1 MSSSIRLEL
10 IMFGMFYVV
19 FFLVIAMFI
28 FVFVKGISEWVH
40 NNNSPRLSVDAK
52 IVDKRSHTSHHHH
65 NHNGHMHT
73 SSSTSYYVTF
83 EVQSGDRMEL
93 KVPRSEFGLLVE
105 GDEGVLSFQGTRYLG
120 FERKY

>member
-1 MSSSIRLEL
+1 
-10 IMFGMFYVV
+10 MFGMFYVV

>member
-1 MSSSIRLEL
+1 
-10 IMFGMFYVV
+10 MFGMFYIV
-19 FFLVIAMFI
+19 FFLVIGMFI
-28 FVFVKGISEWVH
+28 FVLVKNISEWSK

-93 KVPRSEFGLLVE
+93 KVPRSEFGILVE
-105 GDEGVLSFQGTRYLG
+105 GEEGVLSFQGTRYLG

>member
-1 MSSSIRLEL
+1 ME
-10 IMFGMFYVV
+10 GMFYLM
-19 FFLVIAMFI
+19 FFLVMGMFI
-28 FVFVKGISEWVH
+28 FVFVKNISEWVN
-40 NNNSPRLSVDAK
+40 NNNSPRLTVEAK

-105 GDEGVLSFQGTRYLG
+105 GDVGMLSFQGTRYLE
-120 FERKY
+120 FDRKI

>member
-1 MSSSIRLEL
+1 
-10 IMFGMFYVV
+10 MFGMFYVV

-28 FVFVKGISEWVH
+28 FVFVKGISKWVH

>member
-1 MSSSIRLEL
+1 
-10 IMFGMFYVV
+10 MFGMFYVV

-28 FVFVKGISEWVH
+28 FVFVKGISECVH

-73 SSSTSYYVTF
+73 SSTTSYYVTF

>member
-1 MSSSIRLEL
+1 
-10 IMFGMFYVV
+10 
-19 FFLVIAMFI
+19 
-28 FVFVKGISEWVH
+28 VH

>member
-1 MSSSIRLEL
+1 
-10 IMFGMFYVV
+10 MFGMFYVV

-28 FVFVKGISEWVH
+28 FVFAKGISEWAH

>member
-1 MSSSIRLEL
+1 
-10 IMFGMFYVV
+10 MFGMFYIV
-19 FFLVIAMFI
+19 FFLVIGMFI
-28 FVFVKGISEWVH
+28 FVLVKNISEWSK

-52 IVDKRSHTSHHHH
+52 IVDKRSQTSHHHH

-93 KVPRSEFGLLVE
+93 KVPRSEFGILVE

-120 FERKY
+120 FERNM

>member
-1 MSSSIRLEL
+1 M
-10 IMFGMFYVV
+10 
-19 FFLVIAMFI
+19 
-28 FVFVKGISEWVH
+28 
-40 NNNSPRLSVDAK
+40 
-52 IVDKRSHTSHHHH
+52 DKRSHTSHHHH
-65 NHNGHMHT
+65 DHNGHMHM

>member
-1 MSSSIRLEL
+1 MHEEADS
-10 IMFGMFYVV
+10 
-19 FFLVIAMFI
+19 
-28 FVFVKGISEWVH
+28 ISEWIR

>member
-1 MSSSIRLEL
+1 
-10 IMFGMFYVV
+10 MFLMFYVV

-28 FVFVKGISEWVH
+28 FVFVRAISEWTH

-52 IVDKRSHTSHHHH
+52 IVDKRTTTHHHH
-65 NHNGHMHT
+65 SNGHHHHT
-73 SSSTSYYVTF
+73 HSYYITF

-93 KVPRSEFGLLVE
+93 KIPRSEFGLLVE

-120 FERKY
+120 FERIK

>member
-1 MSSSIRLEL
+1 
-10 IMFGMFYVV
+10 MFGMFYIV

-28 FVFVKGISEWVH
+28 FVFVKNISEWVN

>member
-1 MSSSIRLEL
+1 MEGIIF
-10 IMFGMFYVV
+10 IM
-19 FFLVIAMFI
+19 FFLVIGMFI
-28 FVFVKGISEWVH
+28 FTIIRNIGEWVN
-40 NNNSPRLSVDAK
+40 NNNSPRLSVPAA
-52 IVDKRSHTSHHHH
+52 IVTKRRTTHHHH
-65 NHNGHMHT
+65 SNGHHHHSHT
-73 SSSTSYYVTF
+73 YHITF